1 MSVRDNAAAVRLL
14 RDTPIYQEAFAAIKE
29 KQIKIFLKPGSS
41 EDDIK
46 QAHDI
51 ICAMEKLE
59 HQLETYVTEEKVL
72 DNKENSAP

>member
-1 MSVRDNAAAVRLL
+1 MSVRDKAAAVRLL
-14 RDTPIYQEAFAAIKE
+14 MDTPIYQEAMAAIKE
-29 KQIKIFLKPGSS
+29 KQIGVFLKSGSS

-59 HQLETYVTEEKVL
+59 KQLETYITEEKFL
-72 DNKENSAP
+72 DKKENR